1 MKEETKKV
9 WSMDKTLVGMEESA
23 EAVIRKCSV
32 NKTFWKISQNS
43 QKIPVLESIFNEVSG
58 LENCSYIE
66 KLLLQR
72 WLQQRILRTFY
83 EHLFCRISANG
94 SFWINVFGV
103 YIPFWSP
110 FRGGGRV
117 WKLFEDNPS
126 VFWRVI
132 CTCEGR
138 YYKINYKYEKCK
150 LTKTKAYCKNISF

>member
-23 EAVIRKCSV
+23 EAVIRRCSV
-32 NKTFWKISQNS
+32 NKTFWKILQNS

-66 KLLLQR
+66 KQLQQR
-72 WLQQRILRTFY
+72 WLQKRILRTFY